1 MRRKQPRKT
10 KRLAKRADPGPAPV
24 APKVRE
30 RRCVATGETL
40 PEASLVRFVLGPGDV
55 LVPDVAAKLP
65 GRGVWVTSTRE
76 ALARAL
82 KTGAFAKSLKAQAKA
97 PADLADLTESLL
109 ARRCLELL
117 GMARRGGAIA
127 LGATAVEAAIRERAP
142 YMLIEAADGEAD
154 GRERLVRLAYGLW
167 RAEPPLCG
175 AFQAA
180 ELGMALGRD
189 RVIHACLL
197 QERLALLWTAELGR
211 LSGFRAIVPSSW
223 PPSWRTRRLGPSTTG
238 GMASGSDDDAFGG

>member
-1 MRRKQPRKT
+1 
-10 KRLAKRADPGPAPV
+10 
-24 APKVRE
+24 
-30 RRCVATGETL
+30 
-40 PEASLVRFVLGPGDV
+40 VLGPGDV

-65 GRGVWVTSTRE
+65 GRGVWVTATRE
-76 ALARAL
+76 ALAKAI
-82 KTGAFAKSLKAQAKA
+82 KTGAFAKSLKAHTKA
-97 PADLADLTESLL
+97 GPDLIEQTEALL

-117 GMARRGGAIA
+117 GLGRRGGAIA
-127 LGATAVEAAIRERAP
+127 LGATAVEAAIRERPP

-167 RAEPPLCG
+167 RVEPPLCG
-175 AFQAA
+175 AFLAA

-223 PPSWRTRRLGPSTTG
+223 PPSWRTRRLGPSDSDG
-238 GMASGSDDDAFGG
+238 AAAGSDDDAFGG

>member
-1 MRRKQPRKT
+1 
-10 KRLAKRADPGPAPV
+10 
-24 APKVRE
+24 
-30 RRCVATGETL
+30 
-40 PEASLVRFVLGPGDV
+40 VLGPGDV

-76 ALARAL
+76 ALAKAL
-82 KTGAFAKSLKAQAKA
+82 KTGAFSKSLKEQAKA
-97 PADLADLTESLL
+97 PPDLVEQTEALL

-117 GMARRGGAIA
+117 GLGRRGGSIAI
-127 LGATAVEAAIRERAP
+127 GFTAVDAAIRERAP

-154 GRERLVRLAYGLW
+154 GRERLVRLSFGLW
-167 RAEPPLCG
+167 RTEPPLCG

-197 QERLALLWTAELGR
+197 QERLAQLWTAELGR
-211 LSGFRAIVPSSW
+211 LSGFRAVVPSSW
-223 PPSWRTRRLGPSTTG
+223 PPSWLTRRLGPSPTG